1 MLWKD
6 DWKAYSTKD
15 RSAFAATAYAM
26 LQTVAPNEYVATAGA
41 DLITVSGLV
50 NNVVYGVDRFD
61 NIKFTDL
68 YLESFALFYNYAES
82 AGYVDMIFSPG
93 TVTRLYLTDN
103 VTPSLTFASGLSETY
118 SLDLK
123 TWFGS
128 AELMTSTAY

>member
-15 RSAFAATAYAM
+15 RSAFAALAYET
-26 LQTVAPNEYVATAGA
+26 LKTVPPNEYVATAGA

-68 YLESFALFYNYAES
+68 YLESFALFYKLRGKCRLRRHDFQPGDGHAPVPHGQCH
-82 AGYVDMIFSPG
+82 AVVDFRKRFERNLQP
-93 TVTRLYLTDN
+93 
-103 VTPSLTFASGLSETY
+103 
-118 SLDLK
+118 
-123 TWFGS
+123 
-128 AELMTSTAY
+128 